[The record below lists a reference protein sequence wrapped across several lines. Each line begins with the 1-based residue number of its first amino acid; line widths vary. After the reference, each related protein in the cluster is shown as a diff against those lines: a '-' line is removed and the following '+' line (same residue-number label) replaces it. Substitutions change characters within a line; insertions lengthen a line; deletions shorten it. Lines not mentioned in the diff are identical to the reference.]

1 MEWCRLYAS
10 LPDQPC
16 VQAAEHSAP
25 GAGWL
30 LIESMC
36 YLTSAESQGFIPRTQ
51 VPRFAGP
58 DLDRRVK
65 ALVSE
70 EIWLEEDRG
79 YLLNPDIWNE
89 ERNLSDAAERK
100 RRADRERMAAKRAS
114 ERAARDA
121 RDVQVS
127 RDSRATGRAT
137 SGATPSATSSGDTAE
152 LGSPGFPQPPPD
164 LQVVDNQAGKSRDSR
179 AHRREDKKI
188 TPPTPP
194 PAWKQPPLMAAVQTE
209 GEGEIFQGINP
220 ADIDALIA
228 EVREIRP
235 AWPTSSIRRAL
246 TRPAVIERGWALARP
261 AMIDVARRR
270 DSKQPGRLEHD
281 GDWWDLAAAQQAAP
295 PGRGSWPPWCGE
307 CTSTEHRWVGEPDTP
322 KRCPN
327 CHPLNDQKAAVS

>member
-10 LPDQPC
+10 LPNLPC

-36 YLTSAESQGFIPRTQ
+36 YLTSAESQGFIPHTQ

-65 ALVSE
+65 ALVCE
-70 EIWLEEDRG
+70 GIYIEEDRG

-114 ERAARDA
+114 ERAGRDA
-121 RDVQVS
+121 QVS

-137 SGATPSATSSGDTAE
+137 GDATPSATSSGEPAGQ
-152 LGSPGFPQPPPD
+152 GSRGFPQPPRD
-164 LQVVDNQAGKSRDSR
+164 LQVVDNQAQMSRDSR
-179 AHRREDKKI
+179 AHRREEKNKP
-188 TPPTPP
+188 PPTPP
-194 PAWKQPPLMAAVQTE
+194 PAWRQPPLMAAVQTE
-209 GEGEIFQGINP
+209 GEGDEIFPGINP
-220 ADIDALIA
+220 ADFA
-228 EVREIRP
+228 EFVAEIRAIRP
-235 AWPTSSIRRAL
+235 AWATESIRRAL
-246 TRPAVIERGWALARP
+246 TRPAVTERGWALARY
-261 AMIDVARRR
+261 AMRVVAT
-270 DSKQPGRLEHD
+270 DPTTQKPGRLEHD
-281 GDWWDLAAAQQAAP
+281 GDWWNRPPAQPASAARP
-295 PGRGSWPPWCGE
+295 PHCGE
-307 CTSTEHRWVGEPDTP
+307 CDPDTRLIGADRP
-322 KRCPN
+322 KRCPK